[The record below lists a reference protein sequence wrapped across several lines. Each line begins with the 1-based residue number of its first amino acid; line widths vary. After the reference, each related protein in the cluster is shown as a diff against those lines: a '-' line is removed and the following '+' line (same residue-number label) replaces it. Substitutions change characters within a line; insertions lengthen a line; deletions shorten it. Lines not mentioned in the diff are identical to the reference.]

1 MIEVLLSPRCVRKL
15 KRELRAAGRNEIGG
29 VLAAEQIADGKFLVR
44 DLSVQRSGTP
54 TSFIRDPV
62 QHRKFM
68 RRFHLIN
75 GNKPERFNYLGEWHS
90 HPSFPALPSLPD
102 LRQMHAEIHDPQQA
116 STFLV
121 LLIVKLGLDGGL
133 VGSTHAFRRTHPPI
147 RVTLGA
153 ADNVSVREEAGHT
166 APARR
171 RNLERDE
178 GSRFTDARKLQRLF
192 WRKFT

>member
-1 MIEVLLSPRCVRKL
+1 MRKL

-29 VLAAEQIADGKFLVR
+29 VLAAEQIADGKFLVK

-68 RRFHLIN
+68 RRFHLSN

-102 LRQMHAEIHDPQQA
+102 LRQMHAELHDPHQA

-133 VGSTHAFRRTHPPI
+133 IGSTHAFRRTHPPI
-147 RVTLGA
+147 RVALGA
-153 ADNVSVREEAGHT
+153 ADNDSVREEIGHT
-166 APARR
+166 APALK

-178 GSRFTDARKLQRLF
+178 GSRFTDSRGRRRLF
-192 WRKFT
+192 WRKLT